1 MNIHTE
7 QERERK
13 SQLGQFMTPANVAQ
27 FMACFLI
34 AKPSEEAIIL
44 DAGAGDGALSCAVL
58 DVWRPND
65 LSLISLTAFEIDDVV
80 LPNLHRNL
88 SARYQGNFRILERDY
103 IEHSVLHEARGQ
115 YTHAILNPPYKKIAG
130 KSQHRHLLRQAGI
143 ETGNLYSAFVAL
155 ALRDMK
161 IGGQLVAIIP
171 RSFCNG
177 PYFKPFRQYILSRA
191 ALTHVHLFGS
201 RKDAFKDD
209 GVLQENIII
218 RLVKGQEQG
227 EVAVSVSQDAS
238 FKDLQKASYPFEAVV
253 KPEDEDLFIYIPSN
267 DIQTKTGDTRV
278 TLSELGLSIST
289 GPVVGFRLKSHLRE
303 VRSSDDAPLLYP
315 AHFRNGRVRWPLE
328 DGSKPNAIEINED
341 TKKWLYP
348 NGYYC
353 VVRRFSSK
361 EERRRIVASVVEPK
375 DIGEAEFIGLD
386 NKLNFIHDNKKT
398 LPPEL
403 AHGLAAYLNT
413 NLVDEEFRLF
423 SGHTQVNA
431 TDLRKMTYPDR
442 ASLEEIGRRILAE
455 ESINQADIYRYFL
468 ETN

>member
-1 MNIHTE
+1 
-7 QERERK
+7 
-13 SQLGQFMTPANVAQ
+13 MTPANVAQ
-27 FMACFLI
+27 FMACFLV
-34 AKPSEEAIIL
+34 ANPSEETKIL

-65 LSLISLTAFEIDDVV
+65 PSLISLTAFEVDDVV
-80 LPNLHRNL
+80 LPHLRRNL
-88 SARYQGNFRILERDY
+88 SARYQDNFQIIKRDY
-103 IEHSVLHEARGQ
+103 IEHSVVHEARGQ
-115 YTHAILNPPYKKIAG
+115 YTHAILNPPYRKISS

-161 IGGQLVAIIP
+161 AGGQLVAIIP

-201 RKDAFKDD
+201 RKDAFKED

-218 RLVKGQEQG
+218 RLVKGQKQG
-227 EVAVSVSQDAS
+227 EVEVSVSEDAS
-238 FKDLQKASYPFEAVV
+238 FMDLQSTSYPFESVV
-253 KPEDEDLFIYIPSN
+253 KPEDEDQFIHIPSN

-278 TLSELGLSIST
+278 TLSEIGLSVST

-303 VRSSDDAPLLYP
+303 VLNLGDAPLLYP
-315 AHFRNGRVRWPLE
+315 VHFRNGRVRWPLE
-328 DGSKPNAIEINED
+328 IGGKPNAIEINED

-348 NGYYC
+348 NGHYC

-361 EERRRIVASVVEPK
+361 EERHRIVASVVEPN
-375 DIGEAEFIGLD
+375 DIKEADFIGLD
-386 NKLNFIHDNKKT
+386 NKLNFFHENKNT
-398 LPPEL
+398 LPQEL

-442 ASLEEIGRRILAE
+442 ASLEQIGRQVIAGE
-455 ESINQADIYRYFL
+455 AINEADIYSYFL
-468 ETN
+468 EANQPS